1 MTPSASPQ
9 IRPLPG
15 TLSRADAAAW
25 ARIRRFAVPASMIER
40 ATEAR
45 LAGDWRAACAAAAVD
60 VPDELDPERV
70 AERHGPATA
79 ARLADDLRHFAPDLM
94 RWHLPRT
101 LGGHTTLAGGHRIVL
116 ASYGPGGPVLSV
128 LTLPMLEGPQRP
140 RLHLGPAVPPGA
152 RDKLH
157 GVWYVT
163 EDWTCARRFWDAR
176 RTAELRLSVAPV
188 ATGRL
193 PFLHPDGTPLD
204 PAELPDTDP
213 GPDADPATRAEWIAV
228 LRSRGAHV
236 EAYAAAG
243 LDLDLTP
250 PESTDRSRYASR
262 RAVDVHN
269 LVASDT
275 LDLARL
281 APELRLLANAG
292 RGSRFRVPVH
302 WTGLLRVTLDAPA
315 DGGPGT
321 DTSAVRVAGIERRQ
335 DEDLPV
341 LPRYAR
347 QVLPDAALLR
357 AGRITPERLHPLVS
371 AALFPDAPPATGPEG
386 PHAAAE
392 PVRVRC
398 GADWHETAVRSG
410 ALDIPHTRQEQQREQ
425 ALRAFG
431 GTVAGCFAA
440 QLAWTT
446 GTGRLPRALRAQRR
460 RLFEYVQHGDTAAVT
475 ALLDAGWDPHVRD
488 ARGRGLLHL
497 LHLVD
502 HRELLPRLLA
512 AGLDLEARDKA
523 GMTPL
528 QLAVAQQGPV
538 ALVRDLLAAGA
549 RTDVVDEMGLSL
561 AQVIRRYQRTDLL
574 FLRRRLLAEHPELG
588 ARWFEN
594 HMDDRNRHGGWDEDP
609 AWDEEPEADEDRE
622 PDPGPAPDPG
632 ADQEPDPGPGPDLAG
647 DRRPEPDAARNDDRH
662 QNGDT
667 AE

>member
-1 MTPSASPQ
+1 MTPSASSQ
-9 IRPLPG
+9 VRPLPG

-25 ARIRRFAVPASMIER
+25 VRIRRFAVPATMIER

-60 VPDELDPERV
+60 VPDELAPERV

-94 RWHLPRT
+94 RWHLPRA
-101 LGGHTTLAGGHRIVL
+101 LGGRTTLAGGHRVVL

-176 RTAELRLSVAPV
+176 RTAELRLAAGPV

-204 PAELPDTDP
+204 PDELPDTDP

-250 PESTDRSRYASR
+250 PESTDRSRYAFR

-269 LVASDT
+269 LVASDR

-302 WTGLLRVTLDAPA
+302 WTGLLRVTLD
-315 DGGPGT
+315 DPGA
-321 DTSAVRVAGIERRQ
+321 DTSVVRVAGIERRQ

-341 LPRYAR
+341 LPLYVR
-347 QVLPDAALLR
+347 QVLPDVALLR

-371 AALFPDAPPATGPEG
+371 AALFPDAPPATGPQG

-398 GADWHETAVRSG
+398 GADWHETVVRNG
-410 ALDIPHTRQEQQREQ
+410 TLDIPHTRQEQQREQ

-431 GTVAGCFAA
+431 GTVSGCFAA

-502 HRELLPRLLA
+502 HRDLLPRLLA

-523 GMTPL
+523 GVTPL

-574 FLRRRLLAEHPELG
+574 FLRRRLLAEHPDLG

-594 HMDDRNRHGGWDEDP
+594 YMDDRDRHGGWDEDP
-609 AWDEEPEADEDRE
+609 ARDEEPEADQDRE
-622 PDPGPAPDPG
+622 PDPGADPAPDLGSALDVG
-632 ADQEPDPGPGPDLAG
+632 ADEAPDQDPGPDA
-647 DRRPEPDAARNDDRH
+647 DAARRDDRH
-662 QNGDT
+662 ENGNT
-667 AE
+667 AP

>member
-9 IRPLPG
+9 TRPLPG

-25 ARIRRFAVPASMIER
+25 VRIRRFAVPAAMIER

-60 VPDELDPERV
+60 VPDGLDPERV
-70 AERHGPATA
+70 AERYGPATA

-128 LTLPMLEGPQRP
+128 LTLPLLEGPQRP
-140 RLHLGPAVPPGA
+140 RLQLGPAVPPGA

-176 RTAELRLSVAPV
+176 RTAELRLSAAPV

-204 PAELPDTDP
+204 PDELPDTDP

-250 PESTDRSRYASR
+250 PESTDHGRYAFR

-269 LVASDT
+269 LVASDR

-281 APELRLLANAG
+281 APELRLLAHAG
-292 RGSRFRVPVH
+292 RGARFRVPVH
-302 WTGLLRVTLDAPA
+302 WTGMLRVALDDPA
-315 DGGPGT
+315 A
-321 DTSAVRVAGIERRQ
+321 DTSVVRVAGIERRQ

-347 QVLPDAALLR
+347 QVLPDVALLR
-357 AGRITPERLHPLVS
+357 AGRITPERLHPLVC

-398 GADWHETAVRSG
+398 GADWHETAVRNG

-431 GTVAGCFAA
+431 GTVTGCFAA

-497 LHLVD
+497 LHLLD

-523 GMTPL
+523 GVTPL

-594 HMDDRNRHGGWDEDP
+594 HMDGRDRHAGGDEDP

-622 PDPGPAPDPG
+622 PDPGAGQAPDPG
-632 ADQEPDPGPGPDLAG
+632 SEPDLGADEAPDQDPGPDPDG
-647 DRRPEPDAARNDDRH
+647 ARNDGRH
-662 QNGDT
+662 ENGDT
-667 AE
+667 AV